1 MYPSTHL
8 SLARNNGFALI
19 NTMVHSVVSD
29 FSDKQAFIRL
39 AAYDTTASIT
49 HAHHLFLACRRYH
62 WGYTTTV

>member
-39 AAYDTTASIT
+39 AAYDTTTSIT
-49 HAHHLFLACRRYH
+49 HVHHLFLACRSYH